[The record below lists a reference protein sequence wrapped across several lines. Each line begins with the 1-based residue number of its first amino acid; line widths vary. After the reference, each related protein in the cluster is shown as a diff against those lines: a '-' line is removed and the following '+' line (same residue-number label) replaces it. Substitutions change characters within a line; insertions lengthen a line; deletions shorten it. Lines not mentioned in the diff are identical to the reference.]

1 MSTGKDQLGLQ
12 NQDGSMLQKPFTS
25 IVINRYKVP
34 LLTKLTGVNDHMA
47 DILTTVM
54 GYTGFRTVNSNT
66 WLTFSSVL

>member
-1 MSTGKDQLGLQ
+1 M
-12 NQDGSMLQKPFTS
+12 
-25 IVINRYKVP
+25 YKVRR
-34 LLTKLTGVNDHMA
+34 LTELVIGANDHMA

>member
-1 MSTGKDQLGLQ
+1 M
-12 NQDGSMLQKPFTS
+12 
-25 IVINRYKVP
+25 YKA
-34 LLTKLTGVNDHMA
+34 LRLTEHVVGVNDHMA